1 MKTHIIPFRR
11 DDADLAVHDY
21 GTGKALLFQH
31 GLGGNEAQVAQVLPE
46 GLDWRSITTECR
58 GHGSSTL
65 GTRRPFSIA
74 TFAADV
80 IAAADE
86 KGIDRFIAGGISMGA
101 AIALH
106 LAKTHPERVM
116 GLILV
121 RPAWSFDRAPDN
133 LAPIR
138 EIAALLRSH
147 PLAEGQA
154 FFAKS
159 ATAERLRVEAPDNLA
174 SLLGYFERPDAP
186 AFADVLGDIASD
198 GTGVSQEDAANLAIP
213 ALVLGN
219 RQDTIHPLAV
229 AQFMADALPNAHFL
243 EVPAKAADA
252 EAHLAAVRT
261 VILQFLNTEFKHRS
275 LARL

>member
-1 MKTHIIPFRR
+1 MKTRIAFKR
-11 DDADLAVHDY
+11 DDADLSVYDC

-31 GLGGNEAQVAQVLPE
+31 GLGGNEAQVAQVIPE
-46 GLDWRSITTECR
+46 GLDWRRITTECR

-65 GTRRPFSIA
+65 GTRHPFSIA
-74 TFAADV
+74 MFAADV

-86 KGIDRFIAGGISMGA
+86 KGVDRFIAGGVSMGA

-106 LAKTHPERVM
+106 LAKTYPERVM
-116 GLILV
+116 GLLLV
-121 RPAWSFDRAPDN
+121 RPAWSFARAPDN

-147 PLAEGQA
+147 SPADGQA
-154 FFAKS
+154 LFAGS
-159 ATAERLRVEAPDNLA
+159 ATAERLRMDAPDNLA

-186 AFADVLGDIASD
+186 DFADVLCDIASD
-198 GTGVSQEDAANLAIP
+198 GTGVLQEDAAKLSVP

-219 RQDTIHPLAV
+219 RQDAIHPLAV
-229 AQFMADALPNAHFL
+229 AQVIADTLPNAHFL

-252 EAHLAAVRT
+252 EAHFAAVRA
-261 VILQFLNTEFKHRS
+261 VLQQFLTTEFKHRS
-275 LARL
+275 VAQP

>member
-1 MKTHIIPFRR
+1 MKTRIAFKR
-11 DDADLAVHDY
+11 DDADLSVYDC

-31 GLGGNEAQVAQVLPE
+31 GLGGNEAQVAQVIPE
-46 GLDWRSITTECR
+46 GLDWRRITTECR

-74 TFAADV
+74 MFAADV

-86 KGIDRFIAGGISMGA
+86 KGVDRFIAGGVSMGA

-106 LAKTHPERVM
+106 LAKTYPERVM

-121 RPAWSFDRAPDN
+121 RPAWSFARAPDN
-133 LAPIR
+133 LASIR

-147 PLAEGQA
+147 SPAEGQA
-154 FFAKS
+154 LFARS
-159 ATAERLRVEAPDNLA
+159 ATGERLRVEAPDNLA
-174 SLLGYFERPDAP
+174 SLLGYFERPDAL
-186 AFADVLGDIASD
+186 AFADVLDDIASD
-198 GTGVSQEDAANLAIP
+198 GTGVSREDAAKLAIP

-219 RQDTIHPLAV
+219 RQDAIHPLAV
-229 AQFMADALPNAHFL
+229 ARLMADTLPNAHFL

-252 EAHLAAVRT
+252 EAHFAAVRT
-261 VILQFLNTEFKHRS
+261 VILQFLDTEFKQRS
-275 LARL
+275 VAHP

>member
-1 MKTHIIPFRR
+1 MKTHIAFRR
-11 DDADLAVHDY
+11 DDADLSVYDC

-31 GLGGNEAQVAQVLPE
+31 GLGGNEAQVAQVIPE
-46 GLDWRSITTECR
+46 GLDWRRITTECR
-58 GHGSSTL
+58 GHGSSTF
-65 GTRRPFSIA
+65 GMPRPFSIA
-74 TFAADV
+74 MFAADV

-86 KGIDRFIAGGISMGA
+86 KGVDRFIVGGISMGA

-121 RPAWSFDRAPDN
+121 RPAWSFARAPDN
-133 LAPIR
+133 LTPIR

-147 PLAEGQA
+147 PPAEGQTL
-154 FFAKS
+154 FARS

-186 AFADVLGDIASD
+186 DFADVLDDIASD
-198 GTGVSQEDAANLAIP
+198 GTGVSRADAARLAVP
-213 ALVLGN
+213 ALILGN
-219 RQDTIHPLAV
+219 RQDAIHPLAV
-229 AQFMADALPNAHFL
+229 AQVMADALPNAHFL

-252 EAHLAAVRT
+252 ASHFAAVRT
-261 VILQFLNTEFKHRS
+261 VIRQFLTTEFKHRS
-275 LARL
+275 VAQP

>member
-1 MKTHIIPFRR
+1 MKTHITFRQ
-11 DDADLAVHDY
+11 DGTDLSVHDC
-21 GTGKALLFQH
+21 GTGNALVFQH
-31 GLGGNEAQVAQVLPE
+31 GLGGSEAQVAQVLPQ
-46 GLDWRSITTECR
+46 GLDWRRITTECR

-74 TFAADV
+74 MFAADV
-80 IAAADE
+80 IAAAD
-86 KGIDRFIAGGISMGA
+86 KRGIGRFIAGGISMGA

-106 LAKTHPERVM
+106 LAKKHPERVK

-121 RPAWSFDRAPDN
+121 RPAWSFACAPEN

-147 PLAEGQA
+147 SLADGQA
-154 FFAKS
+154 LFAKS
-159 ATAERLRVEAPDNLA
+159 ATAQRLRVEAPDNLA
-174 SLLGYFERPDAP
+174 SLLGYFERPDAA

-219 RQDTIHPLAV
+219 RQDAIHPLAV
-229 AQFMADALPNAHFL
+229 AQLMADTLPNAHFL
-243 EVPAKAADA
+243 EVPAKATAT
-252 EAHLAAVRT
+252 EAHFAAVRT

-275 LARL
+275 VAHP

>member
-1 MKTHIIPFRR
+1 MKTHITFRQ
-11 DDADLAVHDY
+11 DGTDLSVHDC
-21 GTGKALLFQH
+21 GTGNALVFQH
-31 GLGGNEAQVAQVLPE
+31 GLGGSEAQVAQVLPQ
-46 GLDWRSITTECR
+46 GLDWRRITTECR

-74 TFAADV
+74 MFAADV
-80 IAAADE
+80 IAAAD
-86 KGIDRFIAGGISMGA
+86 KRGIGRFIAGGISMGA

-106 LAKTHPERVM
+106 LAKKHPERVK

-121 RPAWSFDRAPDN
+121 RPAWSFACAPEN

-147 PLAEGQA
+147 SLADGQA
-154 FFAKS
+154 LFAKS
-159 ATAERLRVEAPDNLA
+159 ATAQRLRVEAPDNLA
-174 SLLGYFERPDAP
+174 SLLGYFERPDAA
-186 AFADVLGDIASD
+186 AFADVLGDVASD

-219 RQDTIHPLAV
+219 RQDAIHPLAV
-229 AQFMADALPNAHFL
+229 AQLMADTLPNAHFL
-243 EVPAKAADA
+243 EVPAKATAT
-252 EAHLAAVRT
+252 EAHFAAVRT

-275 LARL
+275 VAHP

>member
-1 MKTHIIPFRR
+1 MKTHITFRQ
-11 DDADLAVHDY
+11 DDTDLSVHDC
-21 GTGKALLFQH
+21 GTGNALVFQH
-31 GLGGNEAQVAQVLPE
+31 GLGGSEAQVAQVLPQ
-46 GLDWRSITTECR
+46 GLDWRRITTECR

-74 TFAADV
+74 MFAADV
-80 IAAADE
+80 IAAAD
-86 KGIDRFIAGGISMGA
+86 KRGIGRFIAGGISMGA

-106 LAKTHPERVM
+106 LAKKHPERVK

-121 RPAWSFDRAPDN
+121 RPAWSFACAPEN
-133 LAPIR
+133 LAPIH

-147 PLAEGQA
+147 SLADGQA
-154 FFAKS
+154 LFAKS
-159 ATAERLRVEAPDNLA
+159 ATAQRLRVEAPDNLA
-174 SLLGYFERPDAP
+174 SLLGYFERPDAA

-219 RQDTIHPLAV
+219 RQDAIHPLAV
-229 AQFMADALPNAHFL
+229 AQLMADTLPNAHFL
-243 EVPAKAADA
+243 EVPAKATAT
-252 EAHLAAVRT
+252 EAHFAAVRT

-275 LARL
+275 VAHP

>member
-1 MKTHIIPFRR
+1 MKTHIAFRR
-11 DDADLAVHDY
+11 DDADLSVYDC

-46 GLDWRSITTECR
+46 GLDWRRITTECR

-65 GTRRPFSIA
+65 GTPRAFSIA
-74 TFAADV
+74 MFAADV

-86 KGIDRFIAGGISMGA
+86 KGVDRFIAGGISMGA

-116 GLILV
+116 GIVLV
-121 RPAWSFDRAPDN
+121 RPAWSFARAPDN

-147 PLAEGQA
+147 PPAEGQA
-154 FFAKS
+154 LFARS

-186 AFADVLGDIASD
+186 DFADVLDDIASD
-198 GTGVSQEDAANLAIP
+198 GTGVSREDAARLAVP
-213 ALVLGN
+213 ALILGN
-219 RQDTIHPLAV
+219 RQDAIHPLAV
-229 AQFMADALPNAHFL
+229 AQVMADALPNAHFL
-243 EVPAKAADA
+243 EVPAKAADS
-252 EAHLAAVRT
+252 ESHFAAVRM
-261 VILQFLNTEFKHRS
+261 VIRQFLTTEFKHRS
-275 LARL
+275 VAQP

>member
-1 MKTHIIPFRR
+1 MKTHIAFRR
-11 DDADLAVHDY
+11 DDADLSVYDC

-31 GLGGNEAQVAQVLPE
+31 GLGGNEAQVAQVIPE
-46 GLDWRSITTECR
+46 GLDWRRITTECR

-65 GTRRPFSIA
+65 GMPRPFSIA
-74 TFAADV
+74 MFAADV

-86 KGIDRFIAGGISMGA
+86 KGVDRFIVGGISMGA

-121 RPAWSFDRAPDN
+121 RPAWSFARAPDN

-147 PLAEGQA
+147 PPAEGQTL
-154 FFAKS
+154 FAKS

-174 SLLGYFERPDAP
+174 SLLGYFDRPDAP
-186 AFADVLGDIASD
+186 DFADVLHDIASD
-198 GTGVSQEDAANLAIP
+198 GTGVSRADAARLAVP

-219 RQDTIHPLAV
+219 RQDAIHPLAV
-229 AQFMADALPNAHFL
+229 AQVMADALPNAHFL

-252 EAHLAAVRT
+252 EAHFAAVRT
-261 VILQFLNTEFKHRS
+261 VIQQFLTTEFKHRS
-275 LARL
+275 VAQP

>member
-1 MKTHIIPFRR
+1 MKTHVAFRR
-11 DDADLAVHDY
+11 DDTDLSVYDC

-31 GLGGNEAQVAQVLPE
+31 GLGGNEAQVAQVAPE
-46 GLDWRSITTECR
+46 GLDWRRVTTECR

-74 TFAADV
+74 MFAADV

-106 LAKTHPERVM
+106 LAKTHPERVT

-121 RPAWSFDRAPDN
+121 RPAWSFARAPDN

-138 EIAALLRSH
+138 EIADLLRSH
-147 PLAEGQA
+147 PPAEGQA
-154 FFAKS
+154 LFAGS
-159 ATAERLRVEAPDNLA
+159 ATAERLRAEAPDNLA
-174 SLLGYFERPDAP
+174 SLLGYFERPDAL
-186 AFADVLGDIASD
+186 AFAAVLDDIASD
-198 GTGVSQEDAANLAIP
+198 GTDVSREDAAKLAIP
-213 ALVLGN
+213 ALVLSN
-219 RQDTIHPLAV
+219 RQDAIHPLAV
-229 AQFMADALPNAHFL
+229 AQSMADALPNAHFL

-252 EAHLAAVRT
+252 EAHFAAVQT
-261 VILQFLNTEFKHRS
+261 VIQQFLTTEFKHRS
-275 LARL
+275 VAQP

>member
-1 MKTHIIPFRR
+1 MKVQITLRR
-11 DDADLAVHDY
+11 DDADLSIQDF

-31 GLGGNEAQVAQVLPE
+31 GLGGNEAQVAQVFPE
-46 GLDWRSITTECR
+46 GSGWRRITTECR

-65 GTRRPFSIA
+65 GTQRPFSIA
-74 TFAADV
+74 MFATDV

-86 KGIDRFIAGGISMGA
+86 KGIDQFIAGGISMGA

-121 RPAWSFDRAPDN
+121 RPAWSFARAPDN

-147 PLAEGQA
+147 PLAEGEA
-154 FFAKS
+154 LFAKS

-174 SLLGYFERPDAP
+174 SLLSYFERPDAL
-186 AFADVLGDIASD
+186 AFANVLDDIASD
-198 GTGVSQEDAANLAIP
+198 GTGVSREDAAQLAIP

-219 RQDTIHPLAV
+219 QQDAIHPLAV
-229 AQFMADALPNAHFL
+229 ARLTADTLPNADFF
-243 EVPAKAADA
+243 EMPAKAADA
-252 EAHLAAVRT
+252 EAHFAAVRT
-261 VILQFLNTEFKHRS
+261 VILQFLDTEFKHRS
-275 LARL
+275 VAQA

>member
-1 MKTHIIPFRR
+1 M
-11 DDADLAVHDY
+11 
-21 GTGKALLFQH
+21 
-31 GLGGNEAQVAQVLPE
+31 
-46 GLDWRSITTECR
+46 
-58 GHGSSTL
+58 
-65 GTRRPFSIA
+65 
-74 TFAADV
+74 FAADV

-154 FFAKS
+154 LFAKS

-219 RQDTIHPLAV
+219 RRDTIHPLAV
-229 AQFMADALPNAHFL
+229 AQLMAGALPNAHFL

>member
-1 MKTHIIPFRR
+1 MTTHIILRR
-11 DDADLAVHDY
+11 DDADLAVHDR

-31 GLGGNEAQVAQVLPE
+31 GLGGNEAQVAQVVPE
-46 GLDWRSITTECR
+46 GLDWRRITTECR

-65 GTRRPFSIA
+65 GTLRPFSIA
-74 TFAADV
+74 MFAADV

-86 KGIDRFIAGGISMGA
+86 MGIDRFIPGGISMGA

-116 GLILV
+116 GLVLV
-121 RPAWSFDRAPDN
+121 RPAWSFAPAPDN

-147 PLAEGQA
+147 PLVEGQA
-154 FFAKS
+154 LFARS

-174 SLLGYFERPDAP
+174 SLLGYFERPDATD
-186 AFADVLGDIASD
+186 FANVLADIASD
-198 GTGVSQEDAANLAIP
+198 GTGVSQEDAAKLTVP

-219 RQDTIHPLAV
+219 RQDALHPLAV
-229 AQFMADALPNAHFL
+229 ARLVADTLPNARFL

-252 EAHLAAVRT
+252 EAHFAAVRT
-261 VILQFLNTEFKHRS
+261 VILQFLDAEFKHRS
-275 LARL
+275 LAHP

>member
-1 MKTHIIPFRR
+1 MKTHIAFRR
-11 DDADLAVHDY
+11 DDADLSVYDC

-31 GLGGNEAQVAQVLPE
+31 GLGGNEAQVAQVIPE
-46 GLDWRSITTECR
+46 GLDWRRITTECR

-65 GTRRPFSIA
+65 GMSRPFSIA
-74 TFAADV
+74 MFAADV

-86 KGIDRFIAGGISMGA
+86 KGVDRFIVGGISMGA

-106 LAKTHPERVM
+106 LAKTHPERVI

-121 RPAWSFDRAPDN
+121 RPAWSFARAPDN

-138 EIAALLRSH
+138 EIADLLRSH
-147 PLAEGQA
+147 PPAEGQTL
-154 FFAKS
+154 FARS

-186 AFADVLGDIASD
+186 DFADVLDDIASD
-198 GTGVSQEDAANLAIP
+198 GTGVSRADAARLAVP
-213 ALVLGN
+213 ALILGN
-219 RQDTIHPLAV
+219 RQDAIHPLAV
-229 AQFMADALPNAHFL
+229 AQVMADALPNAHFL

-252 EAHLAAVRT
+252 ESHFAAVRT
-261 VILQFLNTEFKHRS
+261 VIRQFLTTEFKHRS
-275 LARL
+275 VAQP

>member
-1 MKTHIIPFRR
+1 MKTHITFRQ
-11 DDADLAVHDY
+11 DDTDLSVHDC
-21 GTGKALLFQH
+21 GTGNALVFQH
-31 GLGGNEAQVAQVLPE
+31 GLGGSEAQVAQVLPQ
-46 GLDWRSITTECR
+46 GLDWRRITTECR

-74 TFAADV
+74 MFAADV
-80 IAAADE
+80 IAAAD
-86 KGIDRFIAGGISMGA
+86 KRGIGRFIAGGISMGA

-106 LAKTHPERVM
+106 LAKKHPERVK

-121 RPAWSFDRAPDN
+121 RPAWSFACAPEN

-147 PLAEGQA
+147 SLADGQA
-154 FFAKS
+154 LFAKS
-159 ATAERLRVEAPDNLA
+159 ATAQRLRVEAPDNLA
-174 SLLGYFERPDAP
+174 SLLGYFERPDAA

-219 RQDTIHPLAV
+219 RQDAIHPLAV
-229 AQFMADALPNAHFL
+229 AQLMADTLPNAHFL
-243 EVPAKAADA
+243 EVPAKATAT
-252 EAHLAAVRT
+252 EAHFAAVRT

-275 LARL
+275 VAHP

>member
-1 MKTHIIPFRR
+1 MKTRLAFRR
-11 DDADLAVHDY
+11 DDADLSVYDC

-31 GLGGNEAQVAQVLPE
+31 GLGGNEAQVAQVIPAR
-46 GLDWRSITTECR
+46 LDWRRITTECR

-74 TFAADV
+74 MFAADV

-86 KGIDRFIAGGISMGA
+86 KGVDRFIAGGVSMGA

-106 LAKTHPERVM
+106 LAKTYPERVM

-121 RPAWSFDRAPDN
+121 RPAWSFARAPAN

-147 PLAEGQA
+147 SRADGQTL
-154 FFAKS
+154 FARS
-159 ATAERLRVEAPDNLA
+159 ATAERLRMDAPDNLA
-174 SLLGYFERPDAP
+174 SLLGYFERPDAL
-186 AFADVLGDIASD
+186 AFADVLDDLASD
-198 GTGVSQEDAANLAIP
+198 GTGVLQEDAAKLAVP

-219 RQDTIHPLAV
+219 RQDAIHPLTV
-229 AQFMADALPNAHFL
+229 AQVMADTLPNAHFL

-252 EAHLAAVRT
+252 QAHFAAVRT
-261 VILQFLNTEFKHRS
+261 VIQQFLETEFKHRS
-275 LARL
+275 VAQP

>member
-1 MKTHIIPFRR
+1 MKTHIAFRR
-11 DDADLAVHDY
+11 DDADLSVYDC

-31 GLGGNEAQVAQVLPE
+31 GLGGNEAQVAQVIPE
-46 GLDWRSITTECR
+46 GLDWRRITTECR

-65 GTRRPFSIA
+65 GMPRPFSIA
-74 TFAADV
+74 MFAADV

-86 KGIDRFIAGGISMGA
+86 KGVDRFIAGGISMGA

-106 LAKTHPERVM
+106 LAKTHPDRVM
-116 GLILV
+116 GIVLV
-121 RPAWSFDRAPDN
+121 RPAWSFARAPDN
-133 LAPIR
+133 LTPIR

-147 PLAEGQA
+147 PPAEGQA
-154 FFAKS
+154 LFARS

-186 AFADVLGDIASD
+186 DFADVLHDIASD
-198 GTGVSQEDAANLAIP
+198 GTGVSRADAARLAVP

-219 RQDTIHPLAV
+219 RQDAIHPLAV
-229 AQFMADALPNAHFL
+229 AQVIADALPNAHFL

-252 EAHLAAVRT
+252 ESHFAAVRT
-261 VILQFLNTEFKHRS
+261 VIRQFLTTEFKHRS
-275 LARL
+275 VAQP

>member
-1 MKTHIIPFRR
+1 MKAQITLRR
-11 DDADLAVHDY
+11 DDADLSVRDC

-31 GLGGNEAQVAQVLPE
+31 GLGGNEAQVAQILPE
-46 GLDWRSITTECR
+46 ELDWRRITTECR

-65 GTRRPFSIA
+65 GTPRPFSIA
-74 TFAADV
+74 MFAADV
-80 IAAADE
+80 IAAGDE
-86 KGIDRFIAGGISMGA
+86 RGIDRFIAGGISMGA

-106 LAKTHPERVM
+106 LAKTHPDRVT

-121 RPAWSFDRAPDN
+121 RPAWSFAPAPDN

-147 PLAEGQA
+147 SPAEGQA
-154 FFAKS
+154 LFARS

-174 SLLGYFERPDAP
+174 SLLGYFARPDAP
-186 AFADVLGDIASD
+186 GFADVLDNIASD
-198 GTGVSQEDAANLAIP
+198 GTGVSREDAASLAIP

-219 RQDTIHPLAV
+219 RQDAIHPLV
-229 AQFMADALPNAHFL
+229 AARLVADTLPNARFL

-252 EAHLAAVRT
+252 EAHFAAVRT
-261 VILQFLNTEFKHRS
+261 VIAQFLDTEFKHRS
-275 LARL
+275 VAQP

>member
-1 MKTHIIPFRR
+1 MTTYITFRR
-11 DDADLAVHDY
+11 DDTDLAVHDY

-31 GLGGNEAQVAQVLPE
+31 GLGGNEAQVAQVIPE
-46 GLDWRSITTECR
+46 GLDWRRITTECR

-65 GTRRPFSIA
+65 GTQRPFSIA
-74 TFAADV
+74 MFAADV
-80 IAAADE
+80 VAAADE

-106 LAKTHPERVM
+106 LAKTHPERVS

-121 RPAWSFDRAPDN
+121 RPAWSFARAPDN

-154 FFAKS
+154 LFAGS

-174 SLLGYFERPDAP
+174 SLLGYFERSDAP
-186 AFADVLGDIASD
+186 DFADVLDDIASD
-198 GTGVSQEDAANLAIP
+198 GTGVSREDAAKLAVP
-213 ALVLGN
+213 ALILGN
-219 RQDTIHPLAV
+219 RQDAIHPLAV
-229 AQFMADALPNAHFL
+229 AQSMADTLPNARFL
-243 EVPAKAADA
+243 EVPAKATDADA
-252 EAHLAAVRT
+252 HFAAVRT
-261 VILQFLNTEFKHRS
+261 VIAQFLDTEFKHRS
-275 LARL
+275 VAHP

>member
-1 MKTHIIPFRR
+1 MKTHITFRR
-11 DDADLAVHDY
+11 DDTDLSVHDC
-21 GTGKALLFQH
+21 GTGSALVFQH
-31 GLGGNEAQVAQVLPE
+31 GLGGSEAQVAQALPQ
-46 GLDWRSITTECR
+46 GLDWRRITTECR

-74 TFAADV
+74 MFAADV
-80 IAAADE
+80 VAAADE
-86 KGIDRFIAGGISMGA
+86 KGIGRFIAGGISMGA

-106 LAKTHPERVM
+106 LAKTHPERVK

-121 RPAWSFDRAPDN
+121 RPAWSFARAPDN

-138 EIAALLRSH
+138 EIAALLRSRS
-147 PLAEGQA
+147 LADGQA
-154 FFAKS
+154 LFAKS

-174 SLLGYFERPDAP
+174 SLLGYFERPDAS

-213 ALVLGN
+213 ALILGN
-219 RQDTIHPLAV
+219 RQDAIHPLAV
-229 AQFMADALPNAHFL
+229 AQLMADTLPNTRFL
-243 EVPAKAADA
+243 EVPAKAAA
-252 EAHLAAVRT
+252 TEAHFAAVRT

-275 LARL
+275 VAHL

>member
-1 MKTHIIPFRR
+1 MTTPVTFRR
-11 DDADLAVHDY
+11 DDAELAVHDC
-21 GTGKALLFQH
+21 GTGKTLLFQH
-31 GLGGNEAQVAQVLPE
+31 GLGGNEAQVAQVIPE
-46 GLDWRSITTECR
+46 GLDWRRITTECR

-74 TFAADV
+74 MFAADV
-80 IAAADE
+80 IAAANE
-86 KGIDRFIAGGISMGA
+86 RGIDRFIAGGISMGA

-106 LAKTHPERVM
+106 LAKTHPERVS

-121 RPAWSFDRAPDN
+121 RPAWSFARAPDN

-154 FFAKS
+154 LFARS

-174 SLLGYFERPDAP
+174 SLLGYFERPDASD
-186 AFADVLGDIASD
+186 FADVLGDIASD
-198 GTGVSQEDAANLAIP
+198 GTGVSREDAANLAVP

-219 RQDTIHPLAV
+219 QQDATHPLAV
-229 AQFMADALPNAHFL
+229 ARLTADALPNARFL

-252 EAHLAAVRT
+252 EAHFIAVRA
-261 VILQFLNTEFKHRS
+261 VIHQFFETEFKHRS
-275 LARL
+275 LAHP

>member
-1 MKTHIIPFRR
+1 MTTHITFRR
-11 DDADLAVHDY
+11 DDAELAVHDC

-31 GLGGNEAQVAQVLPE
+31 GLGGNEAQVTQVIPE
-46 GLDWRSITTECR
+46 GLDWWRITTECR

-74 TFAADV
+74 MFAADV

-86 KGIDRFIAGGISMGA
+86 KGIDRFVACGISMGA

-106 LAKTHPERVM
+106 LAKAHPKRVM

-121 RPAWSFDRAPDN
+121 RPAWSFARAPDN

-138 EIAALLRSH
+138 EVAALLRSH

-154 FFAKS
+154 LFAGS

-174 SLLGYFERPDAP
+174 SLLGYFERPDAA

-198 GTGVSQEDAANLAIP
+198 GSGVSQEDAANLAVP

-219 RQDTIHPLAV
+219 RQDAIHPLAV
-229 AQFMADALPNAHFL
+229 ARLMADALPNAHFL

-252 EAHLAAVRT
+252 GAHFAAVRT
-261 VILQFLNTEFKHRS
+261 VIAQFLDTEFKHRS
-275 LARL
+275 VAHS